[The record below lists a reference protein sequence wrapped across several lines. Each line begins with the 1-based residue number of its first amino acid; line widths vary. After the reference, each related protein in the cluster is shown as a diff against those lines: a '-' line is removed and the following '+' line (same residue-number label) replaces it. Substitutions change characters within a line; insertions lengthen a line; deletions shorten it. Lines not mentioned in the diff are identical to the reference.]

1 MFKEY
6 WVLFSLE
13 IKTGKFL
20 GACPGPKRVDPQ
32 LRLKISIF
40 LLVIENNTLNFADL
54 AFANNLT

>member
-1 MFKEY
+1 M
-6 WVLFSLE
+6 LCSLE
-13 IKTGKFL
+13 IKPGKFL
-20 GACPGPKRVDPQ
+20 GACPGPKGVDPQ